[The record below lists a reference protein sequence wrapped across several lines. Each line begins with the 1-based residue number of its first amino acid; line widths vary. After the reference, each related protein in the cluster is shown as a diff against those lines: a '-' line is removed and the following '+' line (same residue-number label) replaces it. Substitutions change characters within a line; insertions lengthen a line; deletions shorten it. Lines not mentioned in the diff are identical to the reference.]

1 MNKKPHLT
9 ELLSLLDK
17 PALKKWANQQGLK
30 GIDITKESS
39 KWMNAGTSIHSQIEN
54 YIRKGEP
61 FISDIDQSYFKCFIE
76 DKEILGLENNIETEW
91 FKGRYDIKVKW
102 KDKIYLMD
110 FKNHSKRIYFE
121 NKLQLIGYGM
131 AEQCDC
137 FAVVSVPSFT
147 VMNFKVENRSPYEEI
162 LKCLSK
168 IYTLKQEIENPDIDI
183 EVGCLR
189 D

>member
-1 MNKKPHLT
+1 MKPSVT
-9 ELLSLLDK
+9 DLLKLLDK
-17 PALKKWANQQGLK
+17 PALLSWANKKGLE
-30 GIDITKESS
+30 GVDISKERS
-39 KWMNAGTSIHSQIEN
+39 KWLNAGTSIHSQIEN

-61 FISDIDQSYFKCFIE
+61 FISEIDQSYFKCFIE
-76 DKEILGLENNIETEW
+76 DKEILGLENKIETEW
-91 FKGRYDIKVKW
+91 FVGRYDIKVKW
-102 KDKIYLMD
+102 KNKIYLMD
-110 FKNHSKRIYFE
+110 FKNNSKRIYFE

-147 VMNFKVENRSPYEEI
+147 VMNFKVDNREPYEEI

-168 IYTLKQEIENPDIDI
+168 IYTLKSIIDNPDI